1 MFEFLLAAVIMI
13 VIILFGVLIF
23 IGFQMNS
30 TDSRLVKLI
39 EDRIRL
45 NNVLYDLDRIEFPI
59 VEEEWKNLG
68 VWIKRRK

>member
-1 MFEFLLAAVIMI
+1 MIEFLIVAVIMI

-23 IGFQMNS
+23 IWFQMNS

-59 VEEEWKNLG
+59 VEEE
-68 VWIKRRK
+68 